1 MSSGVRV
8 TVALIVIA
16 FVAIGLY
23 YAGLEGDLPSNAIET
38 SGDGLVR
45 SDDIE
50 TAEPVLVGDD
60 LQGSAPVL
68 SIPETVDP
76 VVIEPQEVE
85 LVEVVPEDRSPIDV
99 PLEVSPEP
107 IGSETA
113 DASEEQTPDV
123 SGEVMVAEEPMVD
136 DASRSMPLP
145 VRGAVMVLL
154 ADPFE
159 GDFESA
165 EVIEN
170 FTAGNVVPPPGTTW
184 VPIEDWVDVPPGEP
198 APWITVEDGDV
209 TRLLVRD
216 TVDSRVEL
224 DGEVHGAGERLD
236 TLRGTSLITFVLKD
250 DGARAMRDFTFPNL
264 GREFALM
271 IDGEVVMVQL
281 IRTAMETRGTLLPPC
296 DRPRS
301 QWIAARFA
309 GDPAEKPAPPAS
321 DDAVDQEVAAEEVAT
336 EKPAARGASTFGTW
350 TVRQGDTFISIA
362 EEWFG
367 DKSKWTLI
375 ANANPGVDSSDLD
388 IGQKLR
394 IPPRDSVL
402 QVDVAD
408 GGVHVVASGEN
419 LSQISQ
425 AYYGKAKYWRKIYE
439 ANRQL
444 IGDSPEDLEVGM
456 KLVMPRIED

>member
-23 YAGLEGDLPSNAIET
+23 YAGLEGDLPSASSET
-38 SGDGLVR
+38 PGDGLVR
-45 SDDIE
+45 SEDIVIE
-50 TAEPVLVGDD
+50 EPVVEDD
-60 LQGSAPVL
+60 LAGSAPQL
-68 SIPETVDP
+68 SVSAPVEPIEP
-76 VVIEPQEVE
+76 VVIDPQVVEPDEVVLEVE
-85 LVEVVPEDRSPIDV
+85 RPSDVALEEVPEPT
-99 PLEVSPEP
+99 
-107 IGSETA
+107 GSDLA
-113 DASEEQTPDV
+113 DASEDATISDEAV
-123 SGEVMVAEEPMVD
+123 VAEDPVVD
-136 DASRSMPLP
+136 EATLSMPLP

-159 GDFESA
+159 GDFESVD
-165 EVIEN
+165 VIEN
-170 FTAGNVVPPPGTTW
+170 YEAGNAMPPVGTTW
-184 VPIEDWVDVPPGEP
+184 VPIEGWVEVPSGEP

-209 TRLLVRD
+209 TMLLVRD
-216 TVDSRVEL
+216 TMDSRVEL
-224 DGEVHGAGERLD
+224 DGQVHGAGERLD
-236 TLRGTSLITFVLKD
+236 TLRGSSLITFVLKD
-250 DGARAMRDFTFPNL
+250 DGATAMRDFTFPNL
-264 GREFALM
+264 GREFALL

-301 QWIAARFA
+301 QWIAARLA
-309 GDPAEKPAPPAS
+309 GESAEKPAPPVA
-321 DDAVDQEVAAEEVAT
+321 DEVEDEPTAVEEVAT
-336 EKPAARGASTFGTW
+336 EKPSGVGTKAFGTW

-394 IPPRDSVL
+394 IPPKDSEL
-402 QVDVAD
+402 KVDVSD
-408 GGVHVVASGEN
+408 GGVHIVASGES

-456 KLVMPRIED
+456 KLVMPRIDD